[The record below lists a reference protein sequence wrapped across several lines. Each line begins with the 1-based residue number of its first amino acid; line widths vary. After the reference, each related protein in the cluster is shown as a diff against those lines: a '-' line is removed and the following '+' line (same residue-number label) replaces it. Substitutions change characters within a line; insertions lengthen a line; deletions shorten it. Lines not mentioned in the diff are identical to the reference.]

1 MAGHRHALRRRNGI
15 IALGLAAIFTWILF
29 SSHGSEYSDVYD
41 DTSRNE
47 RNGQF
52 WREFQPLLETY
63 APNCDPPTRLGN
75 AESVGFDSDNTD
87 PPPSLLDMPA
97 QDVATM
103 KEAHRKF
110 VDAISRNPPVLP
122 YKPHTRGLVSTAG
135 GEYLPVLVISLRM
148 LRRTGATLPMEVFL
162 ADWTEYE
169 GYICD
174 VVLPSLN
181 AQCVVLSDILDA
193 VPGSHTTVEKYQ
205 YKPLAMLFTSF
216 EDILFLDADA
226 FPLNNPEI
234 LFTSEPFTSKGLIT
248 WPDFWGPTA
257 SPLYYEISQQ
267 KQPAPNLRQST
278 ESGEVLI
285 SRKSHLRTLLLCT
298 YYNFWGPSYYY
309 PLLTQGAAGE
319 GDKETFLAAANML
332 NEPFYQVRS
341 PIHALGRH
349 KNGEF
354 SGSTM
359 VQYNPISDY
368 TSTIHKKKTGQSSIP
383 FFVHANFPKFN
394 PAMIFELN
402 GPAITDDGR
411 YTRAWTAPEDVVGSL
426 GKDLEGHFWSEI
438 RWTACTLEGRLISWK
453 GQTGIC
459 EQVEDYYSAIFG

>member
-1 MAGHRHALRRRNGI
+1 MNPSPNPSSLH
-15 IALGLAAIFTWILF
+15 IL
-29 SSHGSEYSDVYD
+29 
-41 DTSRNE
+41 
-47 RNGQF
+47 QF
-52 WREFQPLLETY
+52 
-63 APNCDPPTRLGN
+63 
-75 AESVGFDSDNTD
+75 
-87 PPPSLLDMPA
+87 
-97 QDVATM
+97 
-103 KEAHRKF
+103 
-110 VDAISRNPPVLP
+110 PV
-122 YKPHTRGLVSTAG
+122 
-135 GEYLPVLVISLRM
+135 
-148 LRRTGATLPMEVFL
+148 
-162 ADWTEYE
+162 
-169 GYICD
+169 
-174 VVLPSLN
+174 
-181 AQCVVLSDILDA
+181 
-193 VPGSHTTVEKYQ
+193 
-205 YKPLAMLFTSF
+205 
-216 EDILFLDADA
+216 
-226 FPLNNPEI
+226 
-234 LFTSEPFTSKGLIT
+234 
-248 WPDFWGPTA
+248 
-257 SPLYYEISQQ
+257 
-267 KQPAPNLRQST
+267 
-278 ESGEVLI
+278 
-285 SRKSHLRTLLLCT
+285 
-298 YYNFWGPSYYY
+298 
-309 PLLTQGAAGE
+309 TQGVVGE
-319 GDKETFLAAANML
+319 GDKEIFLAAANML